1 MKLVE
6 KYLLNQ
12 LVSMYFIRQ
21 TPQIGKYSTQK
32 EFRKFTKGWNML
44 LYGKKKMEY
53 RNVLGDGYY
62 NEHLLID
69 YLLIHI

>member
-21 TPQIGKYSTQK
+21 IPQIGKYSTQK
-32 EFRKFTKGWNML
+32 VRSQL
-44 LYGKKKMEY
+44 
-53 RNVLGDGYY
+53 
-62 NEHLLID
+62 
-69 YLLIHI
+69 